1 MRRLAEGVIALLLF
15 APPLWGRDDAKDPK
29 KPATASSAPA
39 KTPAEQ
45 YRSIV
50 DEVQKEQKKF
60 FEAYGKATPEERK
73 KLKYP
78 SPQKHA
84 ERMLEL
90 AEKNAKDP
98 AAIDALVWVVQS
110 AYGTEEG
117 KKAGAILLR
126 DHLDSKQLAGICQN
140 LRYSGPDAEK
150 SLRMILEKSPHPE
163 VQGQACL
170 ALAQC
175 LKDQPEHTKASTA
188 EAEQLL
194 ERVVKE
200 YPDVELYSHKLEALA
215 KGELFELR
223 NLAIG
228 KTAPEI
234 EGEDIDGK
242 KFKLSDYRGKV
253 VLLDFWGNW

>member
-1 MRRLAEGVIALLLF
+1 MRRVLEGVSALLLL
-15 APPLWGRDDAKDPK
+15 APALWALDDPKDPK
-29 KPATASSAPA
+29 KPEAPSSAQG

-45 YRSIV
+45 YRMIV
-50 DEVQKEQKKF
+50 DEVQKEQKEF
-60 FEAYGKATPEERK
+60 LEAYRKATPEGKK

-78 SPQKHA
+78 DSQKYI

-98 AAIDALVWVVQS
+98 AAIDAVVWVVQNADGS
-110 AYGTEEG
+110 DKG
-117 KKAGAILLR
+117 KKALAILLR
-126 DHLDSKQLAGICQN
+126 DHLESQQLASICQA
-140 LRYSGPDAEK
+140 LRYSMPDADQ
-150 SLRMILEKSPHPE
+150 SLRAILEKSPHRD
-163 VQGQACL
+163 VQAQACF

-175 LKDQPEHTKASTA
+175 LKDQADRNKTSTA
-188 EAEQLL
+188 EAERLL
-194 ERVVKE
+194 ERVAKE
-200 YPDVELYSHKLEALA
+200 YADVEMYGRKLGALA
-215 KGELFELR
+215 QGELFELR

-228 KTAPEI
+228 KVPPEI